1 MQVKVTFRNTDVND
15 DVKNRA
21 EEKALKIKKF
31 MMSPIQ
37 VSFVFSKD
45 KINHFAE
52 LTVTGDG
59 AHLTSSVSAKDYF
72 VAIDD
77 SIDKII
83 VQLKKYKDKI
93 KDKKGWKKAS
103 EVAGD

>member
-1 MQVKVTFRNTDVND
+1 MQVKVTFRNTDVKE
-15 DVKNRA
+15 DVKKRA
-21 EEKALKIKKF
+21 EEKVLKIKKF

-37 VSFVFSKD
+37 VSFIFAKD
-45 KINHFAE
+45 KLNHFAE

-59 AHLTSSVSAKDYF
+59 AHLTSSVTAKDYF

-93 KDKKGWKKAS
+93 KTKKGAKKAS
-103 EVAGD
+103 LVAGE